1 MSSLQPQQQQQQQ
14 QQPFGPVLVYP
25 NDVNGQPS
33 SSHHSNGSFG
43 TVFIVLAVIIV
54 ISAIACFLGRLCNRR
69 HNSSKPHKQPQHN
82 FRPKKEAGPAGG
94 GGGDHRV
101 EFGRAPS
108 FRAGPKVAD
117 VEFGFDKK
125 NPKGN
130 SSSRGE
136 GRGYNHHPN
145 KPHHNGN
152 GEKNRQMKG
161 EMKQHPGGEHHV
173 GMGDPS
179 QWMK

>member
-1 MSSLQPQQQQQQQ
+1 MYSRLTRSHIMLILILIFAWPNLTCNHIN
-14 QQPFGPVLVYP
+14 PPVGPVLVYP
-25 NDVNGQPS
+25 NNVNKQPS

-69 HNSSKPHKQPQHN
+69 LNSSRPHRQPQHN
-82 FRPKKEAGPAGG
+82 FRPKKEAGRPDG
-94 GGGDHRV
+94 GGGDHHM

-117 VEFGFDKK
+117 
-125 NPKGN
+125 
-130 SSSRGE
+130 
-136 GRGYNHHPN
+136 GRGSMNHHHN

-152 GEKNRQMKG
+152 GEMDHHMKG
-161 EMKQHPGGEHHV
+161 EMNQHPGGDGEHHV
-173 GMGDPS
+173 GRGDPRAS
-179 QWMK
+179 G